1 MFKVEELPA
10 RRRSWIRLANVP
22 WNRQG
27 WLLEDCTDTPS
38 DVLKRLNSWISL
50 INEGRVIKTIGDKM
64 CGRGVFLYGPPGR
77 GKTTLALAIIQQV
90 IKTTPFESL
99 KPGANKV
106 MVRPCY
112 FLTYNDLL
120 NLKGKEIE
128 GDLSE
133 DEARLFQGIFGQAQ
147 DDAYNVRVLI
157 IDDVGKEHMSSKSEW
172 NKAMLHHVLRTRFN
186 NGLPTIVTTNAS
198 RDNWA
203 AIYGEATA
211 SFVKE
216 AFIYE
221 VVTGGD
227 LR

>member
-1 MFKVEELPA
+1 MFNVKGLPA
-10 RRRSWIRLANVP
+10 RRRSWIKLANVP
-22 WNRQG
+22 WNRYG
-27 WLLEDCTDTPS
+27 WLLEDCKDAPAEA
-38 DVLKRLNSWISL
+38 LKRINLWISRVD
-50 INEGRVIKTIGDKM
+50 EGRTIKTIGDGM
-64 CGRGVFLYGPPGR
+64 CGKGVLLYGPPGR
-77 GKTTLALAIIQQV
+77 GKTTLALAIIQQM
-90 IKTTPFESL
+90 IKSTPFDAF
-99 KPGANKV
+99 KPSENKV
-106 MVRPCY
+106 LVRPCY

-128 GDLSE
+128 GDQSE

-147 DDAYNVRVLI
+147 DDAYNIRVLV

-198 RDNWA
+198 IDNWQ

-211 SFVKE
+211 SFAKE
-216 AFIYE
+216 AFTYI
-221 VVTGGD
+221 VVSGGD